1 MPLAS
6 TAALQWYGPAA
17 AAMVVDGAE
26 GVVESALPMRF
37 VRGGATVT
45 GLGDAPLLRPFRGR
59 QAAASILG
67 EGEVLDALPTKFM
80 RVGMTVSVNQLSQ
93 DDVTGAVLEAP
104 IEGGLTLRQVMRLLL
119 AYTAGDATGL
129 DGNPAFKSQDG
140 SKTRVS
146 GTVSGGNRTVTT
158 VDGT

>member
-6 TAALQWYGPAA
+6 WAALHFYGPESAT
-17 AAMVVDGAE
+17 MVVDGAQ
-26 GVVESALPMRF
+26 GVVETAMPMRF
-37 VRGGATVT
+37 INGASAVD

-59 QAAASILG
+59 QAASVMLG
-67 EGEVLDALPTKFM
+67 DGVLLDALPTKFM

-140 SKTRVS
+140 TKTRLG
-146 GTVSGGNRTVTT
+146 GTLSGGNRTVTT
-158 VDGT
+158 IDGE

>member
-1 MPLAS
+1 MPLAT

-17 AAMVVDGAE
+17 AAMVVDGAQ

-59 QAAASILG
+59 RAAASLLG
-67 EGEVLDALPTKFM
+67 DGVLLNAVPMRRMRFAL
-80 RVGMTVSVNQLSQ
+80 TVSVNQLSQ

-104 IEGGLTLRQVMRLLL
+104 IEGGLSLRQAMRILL
-119 AYTAGDATGL
+119 AYAAGDATGL
-129 DGNPAFKSQDG
+129 DTNPVFKSQDG
-140 SKTRVS
+140 TKDRLA
-146 GTVSGGNRTVTT
+146 GTVSGGNRTITT
-158 VDGT
+158 LDGT